1 LVPSGIEAESG
12 LTVIDVNTAAVT
24 VRLVDPV
31 TAPIVAVISA
41 VPCPTVVTSPVVFP
55 IVATVSVSELHCT
68 VLVITCVLPSL
79 YVPVA
84 VNCCVV
90 PKAIDGEAGVMAMD
104 TNVAV
109 VIVSVVDPVTDPEL
123 ALIVV
128 VPCDIPVANPTVP
141 AALLIVAT
149 VVALEVHWTVLVM
162 FCVLASVYVP
172 VAVN

>member
-1 LVPSGIEAESG
+1 MV
-12 LTVIDVNTAAVT
+12 
-24 VRLVDPV
+24 
-31 TAPIVAVISA
+31 
-41 VPCPTVVTSPVVFP
+41 
-55 IVATVSVSELHCT
+55 
-68 VLVITCVLPSL
+68 
-79 YVPVA
+79 
-84 VNCCVV
+84 
-90 PKAIDGEAGVMAMD
+90 MD

-109 VIVSVVDPVTDPEL
+109 VTVSVVDPVTDPEL

-128 VPCDIPVANPTVP
+128 VPCDIPVANPPVP